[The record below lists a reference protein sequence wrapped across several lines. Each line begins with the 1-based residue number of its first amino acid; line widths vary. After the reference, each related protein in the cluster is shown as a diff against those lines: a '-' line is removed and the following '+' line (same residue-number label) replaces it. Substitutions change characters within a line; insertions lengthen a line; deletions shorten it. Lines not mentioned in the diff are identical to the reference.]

1 MSEMEDKLGAIL
13 SNPALMHQIMAMAQ
27 SMNQSPPAAAAPA
40 SPPGP
45 PQSPP
50 QPSPEPDK
58 GMLQSLSG
66 LAKGSGVDRNQ
77 QNLLSALSPYLSRGR
92 VEKLERAM
100 RAAKMAGMA
109 SSLFQ
114 SGALQSLIGR

>member
-1 MSEMEDKLGAIL
+1 MSELEEKLGAIL
-13 SNPALMHQIMAMAQ
+13 SNPAMMQQIMSLAQ
-27 SMNQSPPAAAAPA
+27 SMKQSPPAPAAAA
-40 SPPGP
+40 SPPG
-45 PQSPP
+45 PP
-50 QPSPEPDK
+50 QPSPEPDV

-77 QNLLSALSPYLSRGR
+77 QNLLSALSPYLSRSR

-109 SSLFQ
+109 SSLLQ
-114 SGALQSLIGR
+114 SSALQNILGR